1 MCFSGTF
8 EKCITAKG
16 SKLAITTL
24 STSMGEKIIMEKIW
38 VVDALQTISC
48 TAFWN
53 LRKNKKQPFGWFTK
67 EPWLGPILVKLS
79 E

>member
-24 STSMGEKIIMEKIW
+24 STSMGEKIIMEKI
-38 VVDALQTISC
+38 
-48 TAFWN
+48 
-53 LRKNKKQPFGWFTK
+53 
-67 EPWLGPILVKLS
+67 
-79 E
+79 